1 MSTSGFAT
9 KRFIWLSLTALLAI
23 IAFAI
28 FKPANQE
35 AKKPLT
41 DTTAVYL
48 PQPKKEVI
56 PEPVQTIILADST
69 NVLLLHKE
77 ATVQPAAG
85 YPQPREIKVDGEM
98 YFEIKDSAKPTIIRS
113 RLLVLTVVGKAA
125 FRVIAWAKEAG
136 EEVQVLSGNIRVR
149 PNYESQFNTPDT
161 LHGNQMVMINK
172 SIDMM
177 EKEKFDA
184 TELKIWSEKIRRP

>member
-1 MSTSGFAT
+1 MSTSGSPT
-9 KRFIWLSLTALLAI
+9 KRLIWLSVTVLLAI
-23 IAFAI
+23 IAFAV
-28 FKPANQE
+28 FKPAKHE
-35 AKKPLT
+35 DRKVLA
-41 DTTAVYL
+41 DTTEMYL

-56 PEPVQTIILADST
+56 PEPVETTVLADST
-69 NVLLLHKE
+69 SIFLLHKE
-77 ATVQPAAG
+77 ATAKPAAG
-85 YPQPREIKVDGEM
+85 YPKPRELKVDGEM
-98 YFEIKDSAKPTIIRS
+98 YFEVKDSSRPMIIRS
-113 RLLVLTVVGKAA
+113 RLLVLTVMGKAA

-136 EEVQVLSGNIRVR
+136 EEVQVLSGEIRVR

-184 TELKIWSEKIRRP
+184 TELKAWSEQIRRP